1 MAETRLHRGPR
12 LNLSMLVASH
22 GKKFAYPVLPKSST
36 FPTFDAAD
44 LDGKSF
50 TWHVPLMLHVVDR
63 EMQHLCDHL
72 PFVNGRCHGFSK
84 CNILGKVAG
93 RGREG
98 NPPSLTG
105 EGGGTL
111 PKTRTKAVARC
122 KRKAPPRCPSRSGV
136 TPIHPRKAEHLWLS
150 TFSQRPGDCASLP
163 CSNCAS
169 TTARGLA
176 RIHSPHLSQR

>member
-1 MAETRLHRGPR
+1 MNCVPPSAGVTSLAETRLHRGPR

-105 EGGGTL
+105 EGGPSSTQKKLRERG
-111 PKTRTKAVARC
+111 
-122 KRKAPPRCPSRSGV
+122 APPGCSL
-136 TPIHPRKAEHLWLS
+136 RKTIDKA
-150 TFSQRPGDCASLP
+150 T
-163 CSNCAS
+163 
-169 TTARGLA
+169 
-176 RIHSPHLSQR
+176 